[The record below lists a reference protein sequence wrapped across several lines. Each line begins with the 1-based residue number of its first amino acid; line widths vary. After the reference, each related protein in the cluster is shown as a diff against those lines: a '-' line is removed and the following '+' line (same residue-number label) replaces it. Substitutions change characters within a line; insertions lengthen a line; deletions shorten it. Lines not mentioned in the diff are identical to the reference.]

1 MTAQVRTRKLKTPSN
16 CGIERGERAGRYSDP
31 EARTGGGLLKPSAEV
46 ICRQLGETA
55 VLVHLGTNEI
65 FELNRTGYRV
75 WQLLG
80 EGMDRGAIQLRLAQ
94 EFSVDGERLDREVGD
109 LLSQLAARQLIVSRE
124 P

>member
-1 MTAQVRTRKLKTPSN
+1 M
-16 CGIERGERAGRYSDP
+16 
-31 EARTGGGLLKPSAEV
+31 KPSAEV
-46 ICRQLGETA
+46 ICRQLGDTA

-75 WQLLG
+75 WQLLSG
-80 EGMDRGAIQLRLAQ
+80 GLDRAAIQLQLAQ
-94 EFSVDGERLDREVGD
+94 EFTVDEGQLDREVGN